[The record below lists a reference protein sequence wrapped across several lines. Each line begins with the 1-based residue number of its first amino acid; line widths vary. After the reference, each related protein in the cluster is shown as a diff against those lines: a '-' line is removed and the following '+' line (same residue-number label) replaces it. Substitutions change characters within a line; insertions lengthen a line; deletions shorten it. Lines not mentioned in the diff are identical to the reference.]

1 MEENL
6 LKLAE
11 VGGPVVITVLIF
23 IWYLWKKAQL
33 DNTREN
39 NHMAHS
45 TAATDRLADAL
56 NNIAKSETKLADAV
70 RDCPYK
76 K

>member
-1 MEENL
+1 MEESL
-6 LKLAE
+6 LELAK
-11 VGGPVVITVLIF
+11 VGGPAVVIVAIF
-23 IWYLWKKAQL
+23 VWYLWQKAKL
-33 DNTREN
+33 DDVREN

-70 RDCPYK
+70 RDCPVRK
-76 K
+76 